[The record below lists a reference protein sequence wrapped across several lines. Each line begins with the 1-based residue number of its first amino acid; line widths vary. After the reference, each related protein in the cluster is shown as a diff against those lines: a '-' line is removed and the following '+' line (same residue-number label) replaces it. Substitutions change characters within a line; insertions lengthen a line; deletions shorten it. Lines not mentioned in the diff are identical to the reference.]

1 MNLTQPETP
10 ITLADAAQH
19 FGFTVLTLRA
29 EADRGRLT
37 IYKIGRRYY
46 TTPADVMQ
54 MVQLCRVERKAQG
67 SISTRSAGNGLSATA
82 RTSAALDAL
91 KQTLATQKSSSRA
104 TSPANT
110 RPSRPQRLSSRMS

>member
-1 MNLTQPETP
+1 MSLTQSDTP

-54 MVQLCRVERKAQG
+54 MVQLCRVEQKARV
-67 SISTRSAGNGLSATA
+67 SISTRRDVSGSSETA
-82 RTSAALDAL
+82 RISAARGAL
-91 KQTLATQKSSSRA
+91 RQTLAGLKSSSRT
-104 TSPANT
+104 TSTANT
-110 RPSRPQRLSSRMS
+110 RSNRQQRH

>member
-1 MNLTQPETP
+1 MTKDDDP
-10 ITLADAAQH
+10 ITLKDAAQH

-46 TTPADVMQ
+46 TTPADVKM
-54 MVQLCRVERKAQG
+54 MVQQCRVERKARG
-67 SISTRSAGNGLSATA
+67 SISTRTAESGLSETA

-91 KQTLATQKSSSRA
+91 RNTINARKSSSGTTSRA
-104 TSPANT
+104 NTSP
-110 RPSRPQRLSSRMS
+110 SRQQRHSSRMS